1 MEMLDMTIAALSFGI
16 PVLLSLYLMIRNVEY
31 RESIR
36 RLQKDLE
43 QTKQANRNLAQ
54 IIQDEIQKQVEF
66 EEHCG

>member
-1 MEMLDMTIAALSFGI
+1 MEMLDMTIVALSFGI

-31 RESIR
+31 KESIR

-43 QTKQANRNLAQ
+43 QTRQANRNLAQ

>member
-1 MEMLDMTIAALSFGI
+1 MEMLDMTIVALSFGI

-31 RESIR
+31 KESIR
-36 RLQKDLE
+36 RLQKDLA
-43 QTKQANRNLAQ
+43 QTRQANRNLAQ

>member
-16 PVLLSLYLMIRNVEY
+16 PVLLYLYLMIRNVEY

>member
-1 MEMLDMTIAALSFGI
+1 MEMLDMTIVALSFGI
-16 PVLLSLYLMIRNVEY
+16 PVLLSLYLMIRNVENK
-31 RESIR
+31 ESIR

-43 QTKQANRNLAQ
+43 QTRQANRNLAQ

>member
-54 IIQDEIQKQVEF
+54 IIQDEIQKQIEF

>member
-1 MEMLDMTIAALSFGI
+1 MTIAALSFGI